1 MKARF
6 TIERTFANTIEL
18 ELDDA
23 TVAIESNDCFNNI
36 MRLAEAQ
43 YSDLVDAGK
52 EPKIGDQIE
61 VTLIPV
67 CDHCGEEIVGE
78 DETPCFVDGRMVC
91 ESCYDILNKYT
102 RREEDLEDAGVELYK
117 IADLITAK
125 MRNCN
130 SYPAIRISTGTA
142 IAAIQQLLET
152 MNVSFKFSTMHG
164 LYTSFTLNGKTY
176 TI

>member
-6 TIERTFANTIEL
+6 TIEKIFANSIEL

-23 TVAIESNDCFNNI
+23 TVAIESEDCFYNI

-52 EPKIGDQIE
+52 EPEIGDQIE

-67 CDHCGEEIVGE
+67 CDRCGEEIVGE
-78 DETPCFVDGRMVC
+78 EETPCFVDGRMVC
-91 ESCYDILNKYT
+91 ESCCDLLNEFT
-102 RREEDLEDAGVELYK
+102 RREENLEDAGVDLYK

-125 MRNCN
+125 MRSSNN
-130 SYPAIRISTGTA
+130 FPAIRIATGAA
-142 IAAIQQLLET
+142 IIAIQQLLET
-152 MNVSFKFSTMHG
+152 MNVSFKFYTSNG

>member
-6 TIERTFANTIEL
+6 TIERIFANTIEL
-18 ELDDA
+18 ELDDT
-23 TVAIESNDCFNNI
+23 TVAIESKDCFGNI
-36 MRLAEAQ
+36 MRRAEKQ

-52 EPKIGDQIE
+52 EPEIGDQIE

-91 ESCYDILNKYT
+91 ESCYELLNEFT

-125 MRNCN
+125 MRNSN
-130 SYPAIRISTGTA
+130 KFPAIRTSTTA
-142 IAAIQQLLET
+142 AIIAIQQLLET
-152 MNVSFKFSTMHG
+152 MNVSFKFSTSHA